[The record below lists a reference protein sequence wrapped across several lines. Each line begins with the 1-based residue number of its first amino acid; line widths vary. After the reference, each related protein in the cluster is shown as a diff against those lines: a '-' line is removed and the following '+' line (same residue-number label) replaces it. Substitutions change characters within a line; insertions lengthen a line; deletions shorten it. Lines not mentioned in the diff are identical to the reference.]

1 MPRELPILMRQK
13 LEAESSDDAALF
25 FVSIRHEALDG
36 EIRLV
41 TDGVDYDFEGETW
54 HKSWF
59 ELTPPTDTEGPPTS
73 KFVFPNV
80 DRRATNLLERVTEPV
95 VVRFRIF
102 SASWFDLSV
111 APRAVRSG
119 STPTPALDV
128 KHQYLIDIKADPLRV
143 EGKLRAVDYR
153 REAWPAR
160 RVTQEDFP
168 GTFLA

>member
-1 MPRELPILMRQK
+1 MPREIPIVMRQK
-13 LEAESSDDAALF
+13 LEAEFSDDAALF
-25 FVSIRHEALDG
+25 FVALAHEDLSDD
-36 EIRLV
+36 IRLV
-41 TDGVDYDFEGETW
+41 TDGVDYEFEDETW

-95 VVRFRIF
+95 TVRFRIF
-102 SASWFDLSV
+102 SAAYFDLSA
-111 APRAVRSG
+111 APRTVRAG
-119 STPTPALDV
+119 ATPTPALDAR
-128 KHQYLIDIKADPLRV
+128 HQYLIDIRADPMRV
-143 EGKLRAVDYR
+143 EGKLRAIDYR

-168 GTFLA
+168 GAFLA